1 MTDVVELLQQ
11 LNFSEYEARAYI
23 ALLQHNPLNGYALA
37 KESGIPRANIYSV
50 LQKLGERGAVLAVET
65 NGGTSYVPVSPDEL
79 IHRLSTRIEGI
90 LQAAHHSLV
99 QTARPVEQNYV
110 QNIQGYAQLLDHARD
125 LIGRAQKH
133 LLIALWQPEAESLA
147 EPIAAA
153 QARGVIIN
161 TLCFQACPGEC
172 VNCRGRIYR
181 YHVTPNQNAPW
192 LIVIQD
198 GMDMVAGTTGQQ
210 SGAIRTQQLNL
221 IQIVTW
227 YIQHSLT
234 LAAVLSDL
242 GSELEARL
250 QPETRELL
258 KTIGQGNSWLDYM
271 LHLVQ
276 G

>member
-50 LQKLGERGAVLAVET
+50 LQKLEERGAVLAVET
-65 NGGTSYVPVSPDEL
+65 NGGTSYVPVAPDEL
-79 IHRLSTRIEGI
+79 IHRLGVRIEGI
-90 LQAAHHSLV
+90 LQAAHHSLA
-99 QTARPVEQNYV
+99 QTAKPVEQNYV

-153 QARGVIIN
+153 QARGVIID

-172 VNCRGRIYR
+172 GICRGRIYR
-181 YHVTPNQNAPW
+181 YHVTPNQSTPW

-198 GMDMVAGTTGQQ
+198 EMDMVAGTTGQQ
-210 SGAIRTQQLNL
+210 SGAIRTQQLSL
-221 IQIVTW
+221 IQVVTW
-227 YIQHSLT
+227 YIQHSLA

-242 GSELEARL
+242 GGELEARL
-250 QPETRELL
+250 RPETRELL
-258 KTIGQGNSWLDYM
+258 RAIGQGRSWLDYM